1 MESAKIM
8 KPVGVQSVDALS
20 ELIASIPPLEVASV
34 EHEVVMGPDRI
45 DATMEIRHGAQSY
58 TFVVEV
64 KGNGQPRHV
73 RNAIYQLRNYVTH
86 HYDQDS
92 DNRAHGRLIPLL
104 ISPYLSPE
112 ARSICDD
119 HDVAYL
125 DLFGNA
131 KLAFDSVYIER
142 SVAGKPKS
150 ESRHLK
156 SIFSPKAAQ
165 ILRIILREPR
175 LAWRVTKL
183 AEKASV
189 SLGHVSN
196 VRKALL
202 ELEWIEKH
210 EDGVILSNPAALLDA
225 WRENYRRPSG
235 HRVSGYTHLHGRE
248 FEARLR
254 HALNPYQ
261 NGPLAI
267 LSLHSAAQWIA
278 PYGRNATHT
287 FYADEEGADRIQHVL
302 DISQAPK
309 GPNVIIRTPRDEGIF
324 RDAIE
329 PVNGIFT
336 TSPVQTYLDLWS
348 GNERDREAAEFLGN
362 ETFPWRR

>member
-1 MESAKIM
+1 MESAKQM
-8 KPVGVQSVDALS
+8 KWVEIQATDALS
-20 ELIASIPPLEVASV
+20 ELIASIPALEVAAV
-34 EHEVVMGPDRI
+34 EHALMMGPDQGI
-45 DATMEIRHGAQSY
+45 DATMEVRHGAQSY
-58 TFVVEV
+58 TFIVEV
-64 KGNGQPRHV
+64 KRNGQPRHV
-73 RNAIYQLRNYVTH
+73 RNAIYQLRDYVTR
-86 HYDQDS
+86 YDQHS
-92 DNRAHGRLIPLL
+92 NNRAHGPLIPLL

-119 HDVAYL
+119 HNVAYL

-142 SVAGKPKS
+142 SVVGKPKS
-150 ESRHLK
+150 ESRLLR

-183 AEKASV
+183 AEKADV

-202 ELEWIEKH
+202 DLEWIEKH

-235 HRVSGYTHLHGRE
+235 DRVSGYTHLHGRE

-254 HALNPYQ
+254 HALNPYK

-287 FYADEEGADRIQHVL
+287 FYADEEGADRVQHVL

-309 GPNVIIRTPRDEGIF
+309 GANVIIRTPWDDGIF